1 MILPLIDPGS
11 VSVVLV
17 VDPVS
22 VLVPLQ
28 FPGLVFGEIAYPGF
42 SPAFHDAAV
51 VPVRRIAV

>member
-28 FPGLVFGEIAYPGF
+28 FPGLVFGEIASWLCVGK
-42 SPAFHDAAV
+42 
-51 VPVRRIAV
+51 